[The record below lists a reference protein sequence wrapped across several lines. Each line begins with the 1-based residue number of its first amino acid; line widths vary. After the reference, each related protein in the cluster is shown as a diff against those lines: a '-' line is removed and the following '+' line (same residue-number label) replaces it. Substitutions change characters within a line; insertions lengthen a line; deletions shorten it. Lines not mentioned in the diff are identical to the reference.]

1 MKKIIIANHTLL
13 SSGRPWQREDENYFE
28 AALERFTSVCVLA
41 NKHKARLVLT
51 GQMLGRITTT
61 QLMQVIQ
68 VLPKHTAIVTDKPT
82 PLLFEMAKA
91 NFIELVTPGNV
102 LNDDISLGLLSA
114 GQTDEI
120 DFGQSDCKKVIFAQS
135 SENIENFDAIFV
147 LQSDS
152 VSKKHELGLPN
163 AIRLFPGDEHKPS
176 VKLLKL
182 DASNQ
187 LLMETIYTSF
197 DDTHYLAPVTAKS
210 EHIEGN
216 RSLSEDGATSGFAT
230 LLKEHGEKL
239 ASGDMADVI
248 DMVTETKSE
257 DEDLEAYITTLH
269 QDATAALAIRP

>member
-28 AALERFTSVCVLA
+28 AALKRFACVCDMA

-68 VLPKHTAIVTDKPT
+68 LLPKHTAIVTEKPT

-102 LNDDISLGLLSA
+102 LNDDISIGLLRA
-114 GQTDEI
+114 DQTEEV
-120 DFGQSDCKKVIFAQS
+120 DFEKSECKKVIFAQS
-135 SENIENFDAIFV
+135 VENVKNFDAIFV

-176 VKLLKL
+176 VKLLKV

-197 DDTHYLAPVTAKS
+197 DDTHYLAPITAKS
-210 EHIEGN
+210 EQTEGN
-216 RSLSEDGATSGFAT
+216 LALSENGSASGFAT

-239 ASGDMADVI
+239 ASGNMADVT
-248 DMVTETKSE
+248 DMVTDTRSD
-257 DEDLEAYITTLH
+257 DEDLETYINKLH
-269 QDATAALAIRP
+269 QDATAAIAIKP